1 MEPFL
6 ARRLRY
12 RLARPRATPR
22 RWASARCVRGSPSSM
37 AVRISRS
44 RSCWRSITRHR
55 EAEDRLENVQE
66 LNTDWAGASR
76 HFPAGH
82 AERLAPAR
90 ATLDSGCSPTLL
102 DYRGAV
108 ARRAVGQ
115 RARVHRAA
123 LGGEP
128 PLQLW
133 LGLLFLALAS
143 VTVAWV
149 SIDRRPPEWDHA
161 NHLERAL
168 RCHLS
173 LADGRLWAAISGES
187 SFYPPLVPCAAGLL
201 YFAFPVTPL
210 TAQAVM
216 LAFLALGLA
225 AVYHVGR
232 RRWDER
238 PGLLAALLFG
248 TAPFVIF
255 SLLNFQLDLPLASMV
270 ALTLAVALATEGFR
284 RPAWCA
290 VLGVVLGLGMLT
302 KPTYLVYVAG
312 P

>member
-168 RCHLS
+168 RCHRH
-173 LADGRLWAAISGES
+173 LADGNLGAALGDSA
-187 SFYPPLVPCAAGLL
+187 FYPPLAPCAAGVL
-201 YFAFPVTPL
+201 YFVFPVAPL
-210 TAQAVM
+210 TAAAGMVAFVAVD
-216 LAFLALGLA
+216 LA
-225 AVYHVGR
+225 AVFAVGR
-232 RRWDER
+232 TLWDER
-238 PGLLAALLFG
+238 AGLLAAFFFG
-248 TAPFVIF
+248 T
-255 SLLNFQLDLPLASMV
+255 
-270 ALTLAVALATEGFR
+270 
-284 RPAWCA
+284 
-290 VLGVVLGLGMLT
+290 
-302 KPTYLVYVAG
+302 
-312 P
+312 